1 MTKLS
6 DEEIQRAFM
15 AKPVVDALENNPV
28 IDPQDSLAN
37 MVAYASSDWLEEQQ
51 KSLDELAKS
60 IESRE
65 RASAPPGEVGL
76 SQRNR
81 LGRWKAVI
89 ARALAIR
96 GRSE

>member
-51 KSLDELAKS
+51 KSLDELRNLSKA
-60 IESRE
+60 ESGHLR
-65 RASAPPGEVGL
+65 RLVRWVCHSATV
-76 SQRNR
+76 
-81 LGRWKAVI
+81 
-89 ARALAIR
+89 
-96 GRSE
+96 SEGGKQ